1 MTYFTSTK
9 FQLGLMLTGLL
20 LMSIGS
26 FSLPEEHDD
35 LVVSYDG
42 GGISRIQLS
51 NALEMLQEEE
61 ASRSEEV
68 PGSEDILNFL
78 VDEALL
84 IERAK
89 SLGIVESDVTIRK
102 ALSRAMIDKVA
113 SEAVIND
120 PTLQQLEE
128 FYQLHLPLFQ
138 RPDKIHIT
146 QYFFKSNPNTSSESS
161 ILQSAMQARQKLM
174 LGESIEELIS
184 PIVSALPSGFL
195 DQSALPKY
203 IGPHLAT
210 QAQAL
215 EAGEVSHPIAVK
227 QGFYLL
233 VCHGRIEGSPLPFSQ
248 VEDDVLLEFQR
259 RARDAALRIL
269 LDDLWQNSVVSI
281 SENVNFSTNSF
292 YRRARD
298 E

>member
-1 MTYFTSTK
+1 
-9 FQLGLMLTGLL
+9 
-20 LMSIGS
+20 MSIGS

-42 GGISRIQLS
+42 GGISRIQLI
-51 NALEMLQEEE
+51 NALERLQGEKL
-61 ASRSEEV
+61 SRSEDV
-68 PGSEDILNFL
+68 LSFL

-84 IERAK
+84 MERAK

-120 PTLQQLEE
+120 PTPQQLEA
-128 FYQLHLPLFQ
+128 FYQSHLPLFQ

-146 QYFFKSNPNTSSESS
+146 QYFFKTNPNTSSESS
-161 ILQSAMQARQKLM
+161 SLQSAMQARQKLM

-184 PIVSALPSGFL
+184 PIVSALPPGFL

-203 IGPHLAT
+203 IGPHLAN

-215 EAGEVSHPIAVK
+215 EAGEVSSPIAVK

-233 VCHGRIEGSPLPFSQ
+233 VCHGRKKGSPLPFSQ
-248 VEDDVLLEFQR
+248 VRDDVLLEFQR
-259 RARDAALRIL
+259 RERDAALRML
-269 LDDLWQNSVVSI
+269 LDDLWKSSVINVSA
-281 SENVNFSTNSF
+281 NVNFSTNLF
-292 YRRARD
+292 DLRERD